1 MNAVWEPDAPRSLRD
16 PEVRAARLAALDA
29 PHIAPLTR
37 YVRNLRERSPGIEV
51 PDFDPADGGVE
62 ARLLF
67 LMEKPGPMTSAERVG
82 REGSGF
88 ISRDNDD
95 PTAQAVFTFMGQAGI
110 PRRETVL
117 WNLIP
122 GWNGERKVTGPET
135 KAGVQEALRL
145 MPLLPRLRGVVFV
158 GAKAKRA
165 RRRLEATGL
174 SLHDSAHPSPIMR
187 AFQEKDWRLIPE
199 RWRAAYEA
207 IEGL

>member
-1 MNAVWEPDAPRSLRD
+1 MNAIWEPDAPRSLRD
-16 PEVRAARLAALDA
+16 AGAREARRRLLTEPHVR
-29 PHIAPLTR
+29 PLKE
-37 YVRNLRERSPGIEV
+37 YVEGLRARSPAEF
-51 PDFDPADGGVE
+51 PDFDPLDGGVE

-67 LMEKPGPMTSAERVG
+67 LMEKPGPMTSAERIG

-95 PTAQAVFTFMGQAGI
+95 PTAQAVFNFMREAGI

-122 GWNGERKVTGPET
+122 GWNGERKVTGPEM
-135 KAGVQEALRL
+135 KAGVQETLRL

-158 GAKAKRA
+158 GAKAERA
-165 RRRLEATGL
+165 RRHLEATRL
-174 SLHDSAHPSPIMR
+174 SLHGSAHPSPIMR
-187 AFQEKDWRLIPE
+187 AFREDDWNLIPV

-207 IEGL
+207 IQGL